1 MKLSVCI
8 PMYNERAVIADTAKQ
23 LADALDARFAGDY
36 ELIFSDDGS
45 TDGSADCV
53 RALEL
58 PCVRVVGYPENRGK
72 GCAVRTAML
81 AANGEIALFTD
92 ADLAYGTD
100 VIVQAVELFSEHP
113 ERAVIVGSRNLEKDG
128 YIGYTFWRRVASKA
142 YIRVL
147 CMVGGLKLSDS
158 QCGFKAFRKDAAQAI
173 FSRCRTNGFAFDLEA
188 ILWAQALDFKVS
200 EMPVRVLVHRDSKI
214 RLVRD
219 AFRMFRNVIGIR
231 RDVAKRSRAEKTSR

>member
-8 PMYNERAVIADTAKQ
+8 PMYNERAVIADTAKR

-81 AANGEIALFTD
+81 AANGEIVLFTD

-188 ILWAQALDFKVS
+188 ILWAQALGFKVS